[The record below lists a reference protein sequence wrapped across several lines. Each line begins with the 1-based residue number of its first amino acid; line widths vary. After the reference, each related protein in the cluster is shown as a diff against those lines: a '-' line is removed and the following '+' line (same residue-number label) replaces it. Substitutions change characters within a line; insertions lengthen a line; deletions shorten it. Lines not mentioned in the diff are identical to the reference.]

1 MALILT
7 FLGKGGVGKS
17 ITAIAAAKQLA
28 HQGKRVLFASQD
40 PGPTI
45 GLLLETSLTSEPVS
59 LETNLWA
66 VHLQAT
72 VQLERNWEEIKK
84 LEAQYLRTP
93 FFKAVYGQELG
104 VLPGMDSALV
114 LNAIREYDASDQYDV
129 IIHDGAGAQTVLR
142 MWGIPE
148 ILGWYI
154 RRFRDVLTESDLA
167 KALSPFV
174 QPIANVV
181 LAVNSSGDILD
192 QPANQVNTLLDRGRE
207 AISDP
212 HRVLTYLVTTSDPLA
227 IAAAR
232 YLWGSAQQVGL
243 TVGGA
248 ILTQSQGV
256 ALPTAEF
263 SPLSVISM
271 PDWQIGEWRPL
282 MDALPDFT
290 QVLQA
295 PRPVTV
301 DIAAG
306 KVSLFLPGFNKNQ
319 VKLTQYGPEL
329 TIDAGDQRR
338 NLFLPAEL
346 KGRQVKGAKFQD
358 GYLVI
363 SF

>member
-7 FLGKGGVGKS
+7 FLGKGGTGKT
-17 ITAIAAAKQLA
+17 ITAIAAAKKFA
-28 HQGKRVLFASQD
+28 SQGKRVLLASQD
-40 PGPTI
+40 PEPVLS
-45 GLLLETSLTSEPVS
+45 LLLETSLTPDPISIAD
-59 LETNLWA
+59 NLWA

-72 VQLERNWEEIKK
+72 AQLERNWEELKK

-104 VLPGMDSALV
+104 VLPGMDSALA
-114 LNAIREYDASDQYDV
+114 LNAIREYDASNRYDV
-129 IIHDGAGAQTVLR
+129 IVYDGADAQTSLR

-148 ILGWYI
+148 ILDWYL
-154 RRFRDVLTESDLA
+154 RRFRDVLADSDLA

-174 QPIANVV
+174 QPIANVI
-181 LAVNSSGDILD
+181 LAVNSSGDVFD
-192 QPANQVNTLLDRGRE
+192 QPTSQVTQLLERGRE

-212 HRVLTYLVTTSDPLA
+212 GRVLTYLVTTADPLA
-227 IAAAR
+227 IATAR
-232 YLWGSAQQVGL
+232 HLWGGAQQVGL
-243 TVGGA
+243 TVGGV
-248 ILTQSQGV
+248 ILNQSEGV
-256 ALPTAEF
+256 DLSGLEFEPLPV
-263 SPLSVISM
+263 SPIPTWEM
-271 PDWQIGEWRPL
+271 GEWDSL
-282 MDALPDFT
+282 IESLPDFT
-290 QVLQA
+290 DSLQA

-301 DIAAG
+301 DLTAG
-306 KVSLFLPGFNKNQ
+306 KVSLFLPGFSKNQ

-329 TIDAGDQRR
+329 TIEAGDQRR

>member
-7 FLGKGGVGKS
+7 FLGKGGAGKT
-17 ITAIAAAKQLA
+17 ITAIAAAKKLA
-28 HQGKRVLFASQD
+28 SQGQRVLFASQD
-40 PGPTI
+40 PGPVI
-45 GLLLETSLTSEPVS
+45 SVLLETPLAADPVS
-59 LETNLWA
+59 LEANLWA
-66 VHLQAT
+66 VNLQAAN
-72 VQLERNWEEIKK
+72 QLERNWEEIKK

-114 LNAIREYDASDQYDV
+114 LNAIREYDASDDYDV
-129 IIHDGAGAQTVLR
+129 IIHDGVDSQTVLR

-174 QPIANVV
+174 QPIASVI
-181 LAVNSSGDILD
+181 LTVNSSGDILD
-192 QPANQVNTLLDRGRE
+192 QPTSQVSDLLEQGRQ
-207 AISDP
+207 AISNP
-212 HRVLTYLVTTSDPLA
+212 NRVLTYLVTTADPIA
-227 IAAAR
+227 IATAR

-243 TVGGA
+243 TVGGV
-248 ILTQSQGV
+248 ILTQSQESDL
-256 ALPTAEF
+256 AAAEF
-263 SPLSVISM
+263 TPLSVNSM
-271 PDWQIGEWRPL
+271 PDWQFGEWSPL
-282 MDALPDFT
+282 IAALPDFS
-290 QVLQA
+290 QVPQA

-301 DIAAG
+301 DVAAG

-329 TIDAGDQRR
+329 TIEAGDQRR
-338 NLFLPAEL
+338 NLFLPVEL
-346 KGRQVKGAKFQD
+346 KGQQVKGAKFQD

>member
-7 FLGKGGVGKS
+7 FLGKGGTGKT
-17 ITAIAAAKQLA
+17 ITSIAAAKKFA
-28 HQGKRVLFASQD
+28 SQGKRVLLASQD
-40 PGPTI
+40 PEPVI
-45 GLLLETSLTSEPVS
+45 SLLLETSLTPDPVS
-59 LETNLWA
+59 LADHLWA

-72 VQLERNWEEIKK
+72 AQLEHNWEELKK

-104 VLPGMDSALV
+104 ILPGMDSALA
-114 LNAIREYDASDQYDV
+114 LNAIREYDASDHYDV
-129 IIHDGAGAQTVLR
+129 IIYDGPDAPTVLR

-148 ILGWYI
+148 ILDWYL
-154 RRFRDVLTESDLA
+154 RRFRDVLSESDLA

-174 QPIANVV
+174 QPIANVI
-181 LAVNSSGDILD
+181 LAVNSSGDIFD
-192 QPANQVNTLLDRGRE
+192 QPASQVTQLLDRGRE

-212 HRVLTYLVTTSDPLA
+212 QRVLTYLVTTPDPLA
-227 IAAAR
+227 IATAR
-232 YLWGSAQQVGL
+232 HLWGSAQQVGL
-243 TVGGA
+243 TVGGV
-248 ILTQSQGV
+248 ILNQSQGEEF
-256 ALPTAEF
+256 PTSEF
-263 SPLSVISM
+263 PPLSVTPM
-271 PDWQIGEWRPL
+271 PTWQMGEWGSL

-290 QVLQA
+290 ESLQA

-306 KVSLFLPGFNKNQ
+306 KVSLFLPGFSKKQ

-329 TIDAGDQRR
+329 TIEAGNQRR
-338 NLFLPAEL
+338 NLFLPADL